1 MGLQLGEVLFRT
13 AGEVVALLQRFAA
26 TDDGAALF
34 VLSLVVSRER
44 ARVEYAPTPEAI
56 LGGLF
61 SLLEGVERALCAI
74 PVVPSAFCTIPGYAA
89 LRCVSAHAAK
99 MHLEESKALLRR
111 AFDAQASE
119 LLALR
124 ARYARYE
131 FVLAEPYYV
140 FPADWAADDNW
151 RALRG
156 DWERVFA
163 RARALADEVELVS
176 ENEEDVG
183 IFLAVCSPP
192 SLVLSG
198 HAASLTPN

>member
-1 MGLQLGEVLFRT
+1 MLVIGDHGTTGEGKPHPKGQPPIGKCAEACINRVKVPVL
-13 AGEVVALLQRFAA
+13 
-26 TDDGAALF
+26 
-34 VLSLVVSRER
+34 LVR
-44 ARVEYAPTPEAI
+44 
-56 LGGLF
+56 GN
-61 SLLEGVERALCAI
+61 
-74 PVVPSAFCTIPGYAA
+74 
-89 LRCVSAHAAK
+89 
-99 MHLEESKALLRR
+99 SKALLRR